1 MNKNAAAAHH
11 PDANAAA
18 AEAPLPLVRI
28 PMLDRHQQLVAYELL
43 LPSDGS
49 DDETAMHRLLS
60 IIIDGSIKQ
69 LSRGNLVFLRLS
81 RKLMLEQSDFVL
93 RQPYIGL
100 VVTPEDA
107 ADEALLAHLVQ
118 LSHRGCT
125 LLLDLGDRDLPA
137 SAGDPVAKLLGQVQF
152 ARLDAGRLTPALLA
166 ERCRQLHQRHLK
178 VVAGD
183 VDDHAT
189 CHRCMELPF
198 AAIQGG
204 YLLVPEKVD
213 VPVLSANRL
222 SVLRLLRA
230 MQEEK
235 GGPVE
240 LGQIIRNDAILS
252 YKLLGCVNSA
262 YFALPCRIKSVEQAA
277 IFFGMTRLRNWIAT
291 LTLSGMSDSP
301 PELLRAALIR
311 AQMCEELAQAQGMPK
326 AQREMAFTAGLFSL
340 LDSLM
345 CVPMDFL
352 LQQLPLEPEIRDALV
367 ERRGPYAPL
376 LEQVTHWEAGKVR
389 SGEDAQPMQIRRLA
403 AAYFK
408 ATNWAD
414 HVYTFAEGQA
424 T

>member
-1 MNKNAAAAHH
+1 MNRNAAAA

-18 AEAPLPLVRI
+18 AEAPLPIVRI
-28 PMLDRHQQLVAYELL
+28 PMLDRDHQLVAYELVL
-43 LPSDGS
+43 QSDGS

-81 RKLMLEQSDFVL
+81 RKLMMEQSDFVL

-100 VVTPEDA
+100 VVTPDDA
-107 ADEALLAHLVQ
+107 ADEALLAHLTQ
-118 LSHRGCT
+118 LSQRGCT
-125 LLLDLGDRDLPA
+125 LLLDLGNHALPA
-137 SAGDPVAKLLGQVQF
+137 SDDEPLGKLLGQVQF
-152 ARLDAGRLTPALLA
+152 ARLDAGHLDPATLA
-166 ERCRQLHQRHLK
+166 ERCQQLHRRHLK
-178 VVAGD
+178 AVAGE
-183 VDDHAT
+183 VEDHAI

-311 AQMCEELAQAQGMPK
+311 AQMCEELAEAQGMPK
-326 AQREMAFTAGLFSL
+326 PQREMAFTAGLFSL

-352 LQQLPLEPEIRDALV
+352 IQQLPLEPEIRDALV
-367 ERRGPYAPL
+367 ERSGPYAPL
-376 LEQVTHWEAGKVR
+376 LEQVTQWESGKIR
-389 SGEDAQPMQIRRLA
+389 SGQDAQPMQIRRLA
-403 AAYFK
+403 GAYFK
-408 ATNWAD
+408 ATSWAD
-414 HVYTFAEGQA
+414 HVYTFAEGRA
-424 T
+424 A